1 MTYFD
6 TINSNFKRE
15 CNIRT
20 NYVPKRNTVKFR
32 PTQKCDGCEGIQLRH
47 THELYTAS
55 GTQSLPD
62 FDFLRSYSM
71 QGYVRRSYEDL

>member
-1 MTYFD
+1 MTYFN

-15 CNIRT
+15 CNIQT
-20 NYVPKRNTVKFR
+20 NYVPKRNLVKFK
-32 PTQKCDGCEGIQLRH
+32 PTQKYDGCEGIQLRH
-47 THELYTAS
+47 TQELYTAS

-62 FDFLRSYSM
+62 FNLLRSCNI